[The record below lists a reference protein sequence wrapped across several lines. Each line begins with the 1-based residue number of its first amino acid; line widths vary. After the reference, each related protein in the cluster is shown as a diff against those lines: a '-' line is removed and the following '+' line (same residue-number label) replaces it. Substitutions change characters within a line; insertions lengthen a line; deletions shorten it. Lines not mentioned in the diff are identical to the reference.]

1 MIGSEKIMK
10 EGATQK
16 FALGNSVMVGT
27 TLITRKIN
35 ENGSVNLIISV
46 RYNLSD
52 SFSSVFGNKIEY
64 GTPYDM
70 KGSEKTVQLLNL
82 SFKSQKEYLDYVNRK
97 GK

>member
-1 MIGSEKIMK
+1 
-10 EGATQK
+10 
-16 FALGNSVMVGT
+16 LGPNQVGT

-70 KGSEKTVQLLNL
+70 KGPEKTVQLLNL
-82 SFKSQKEYLDYVNRK
+82 SFKSQKEYSDYVNRK